1 MPESG
6 YESQVQSVQR
16 DSTKIY
22 FFVVAI
28 VALLAT
34 NIYFY
39 VQYKSTNEVV
49 DEITHE
55 KISLQAEVDRI
66 EIELNRLDAENM
78 RLSGVLKSS
87 RDSAHR
93 VIADLRDKLNAQTI
107 SQEEIV
113 EARQQIDELRAEVY
127 QYAGEIEV
135 LRREN
140 TELLAEQGRLRQSV
154 SDAELRADS
163 LEEEN
168 FEMAEQLRVASALKV
183 SNISVVGV
191 RERSRGREEPETRTR
206 RVDRLDINF
215 TIADNPLASHGMVDV
230 YVRIIDPNGNLRTPT
245 GSDFFQSGTSR
256 LQYTYK
262 TTIEFSNDGKLY
274 SLDWRDSQPFQKG
287 TYTVLLYSDQ
297 GAMGRS
303 SIVLR

>member
-1 MPESG
+1 M
-6 YESQVQSVQR
+6 QTVQR

-39 VQYKSTNEVV
+39 VQYKSTNEEIT
-49 DEITHE
+49 EITHE

-66 EIELNRLDAENM
+66 EIELNRLDAENLQ
-78 RLSGVLKSS
+78 LSGSLKSS

-93 VIADLRDKLNAQTI
+93 VIAGLRDRLNSQAIT
-107 SQEEIV
+107 QEEIDD
-113 EARQQIDELRAEVY
+113 ARLQIDELRREVY
-127 QYAGEIEV
+127 RYATEIET

-140 TELLAEQGRLRQSV
+140 TQLIAEQGRLRETITH
-154 SDAELRADS
+154 AEIRADS

-168 FEMAEQLRVASALKV
+168 FTMAEQLRVASALRV
-183 SNISVVGV
+183 SNMSVVGV
-191 RERSRGREEPETRTR
+191 RERSRDREEPDTRAR
-206 RVDRLDINF
+206 RVGRFDINF
-215 TIADNPLASHGMVDV
+215 TIADNPLATAEMVDI
-230 YVRIIDPNGNLRTPT
+230 YVRIIDPNGNLRTPN
-245 GSDFFQSGTSR
+245 GSDFFQSGTNR
-256 LQYTYK
+256 LQYSYK

-274 SLDWRDSQPFQKG
+274 NLNWRESQPFQKG

-297 GAMGRS
+297 GPMGRS

>member
-6 YESQVQSVQR
+6 YESQVQYVQR

-39 VQYKSTNEVV
+39 VQYKSTNEEMN
-49 DEITHE
+49 EITHE

-66 EIELNRLDAENM
+66 EIELNRLDAENL
-78 RLSGVLKSS
+78 RLSGVIKSN

-93 VIADLRDKLNAQTI
+93 VIADLRDRLNAQTI
-107 SQEEIV
+107 TQEEID

-127 QYAGEIEV
+127 RYAGEVEV

-140 TELLAEQGRLRQSV
+140 TALLAEQGRLQQTISH
-154 SDAELRADS
+154 AESRADS

-168 FEMAEQLRVASALKV
+168 FVMAEQLRVASALKV
-183 SNISVVGV
+183 SNMSVVGI
-191 RERSRGREEPETRTR
+191 RERSREREEPENRTR
-206 RVDRLDINF
+206 RVDRFDINF
-215 TIADNPLASHGMVDV
+215 TIADNPLAPHEMVDI
-230 YVRIIDPNGNLRTPT
+230 YVRIIDPNGNLRTPE
-245 GSDFFQSGTSR
+245 GSGFFQSGTNR

-262 TTIEFSNDGKLY
+262 TAIEFSNDGKLY

-297 GAMGRS
+297 GPLGRS

>member
-6 YESQVQSVQR
+6 YESPVQTVQR

-39 VQYKSTNEVV
+39 VQYKTSNEEIS
-49 DEITHE
+49 EITYE

-78 RLSGVLKSS
+78 QLSGALKSS

-93 VIADLRDKLNAQTI
+93 VIAGLRDRLNDHAIT
-107 SQEEIV
+107 QEDID
-113 EARQQIDELRAEVY
+113 EARQQINELRGEVY
-127 QYAGEIEV
+127 RYAGEIET

-140 TELLAEQGRLRQSV
+140 TQLIAEQGRLRETITH
-154 SDAELRADS
+154 AETRADS

-168 FEMAEQLRVASALKV
+168 FTMAEQLRVASALQV
-183 SNISVVGV
+183 SNMSVVGV
-191 RERSRGREEPETRTR
+191 RERSRDREEPDTRAR
-206 RVDRLDINF
+206 RVDRFDINF
-215 TIADNPLASHGMVDV
+215 TIADNPLATAGMVDL
-230 YVRIIDPNGNLRTPT
+230 YVRIIDPNGNLRTPE
-245 GSDFFQSGTSR
+245 GSDFFQSGTNR
-256 LQYTYK
+256 LQYTFK
-262 TTIEFSNDGKLY
+262 TAIEFSNDGKLY
-274 SLDWRDSQPFQKG
+274 SLDWRDSQPFQRG

-297 GAMGRS
+297 GPMGRS

>member
-6 YESQVQSVQR
+6 YESQVQTVQR

-39 VQYKSTNEVV
+39 VQYKSTNEEIT
-49 DEITHE
+49 EITHE

-66 EIELNRLDAENM
+66 EIELNRLDAENLQ
-78 RLSGVLKSS
+78 LSGSLKSS

-93 VIADLRDKLNAQTI
+93 VIAGLRDRLNSQAIT
-107 SQEEIV
+107 QEEIDD
-113 EARQQIDELRAEVY
+113 ARLQIDELRREVY
-127 QYAGEIEV
+127 RYATEIET

-140 TELLAEQGRLRQSV
+140 TQLIAEQGRLRETITH
-154 SDAELRADS
+154 AEIRADS

-168 FEMAEQLRVASALKV
+168 FTMAEQLRVASALRV
-183 SNISVVGV
+183 SNMSVVGV
-191 RERSRGREEPETRTR
+191 RERSRDREEPDTRAR
-206 RVDRLDINF
+206 RVGRFDINF
-215 TIADNPLASHGMVDV
+215 TIADNPLATAEMVDI
-230 YVRIIDPNGNLRTPT
+230 YVRIIDPNGNLRTPN
-245 GSDFFQSGTSR
+245 GSDFFQSGTNR

-274 SLDWRDSQPFQKG
+274 NLNWRESQPFQKG

-297 GAMGRS
+297 GPMGRS

>member
-6 YESQVQSVQR
+6 YESPVQTVQR

-39 VQYKSTNEVV
+39 VQYKTSNEEIS
-49 DEITHE
+49 EITYE

-78 RLSGVLKSS
+78 QLSGALKSS

-93 VIADLRDKLNAQTI
+93 VIAGLRDRLNDHAIT
-107 SQEEIV
+107 QEDID
-113 EARQQIDELRAEVY
+113 EARQQINELRGEVY
-127 QYAGEIEV
+127 RYAGEIET

-140 TELLAEQGRLRQSV
+140 TQLIAEQGRLRETITH
-154 SDAELRADS
+154 AETRADS

-168 FEMAEQLRVASALKV
+168 FTMAEQLRVASELQV
-183 SNISVVGV
+183 SNMSVVGV
-191 RERSRGREEPETRTR
+191 RERSRDREEPDTRAR
-206 RVDRLDINF
+206 RVDLFDINF
-215 TIADNPLASHGMVDV
+215 TIADNPLATAGMVDL
-230 YVRIIDPNGNLRTPT
+230 YVRIIDPNGNLRTPE
-245 GSDFFQSGTSR
+245 GSDFFQSGTNR
-256 LQYTYK
+256 LQYTFK
-262 TTIEFSNDGKLY
+262 TAMEFSNDGKLY
-274 SLDWRDSQPFQKG
+274 SLDWRDSQPFQRG

-297 GAMGRS
+297 GPMGRS